1 MSSQPR
7 NQSREPKAEE
17 GGAST
22 RDTLGPPQSL
32 SDRDEDEGNSTLAMP
47 GSQNSALR
55 SEHSSVTGSPRS
67 KHRTRALVRHVQNW
81 QRGRDQP
88 VSSADEILKF
98 DENLFRGLTPPPW
111 PSDLTP
117 HKKRPRPV
125 EEILEDDS
133 PRSKDKLSVELDEMD
148 GKNKKRKMD
157 LPYHGRQTAGSSSQ
171 PVDKEGAGG
180 RSGE

>member
-1 MSSQPR
+1 MLKPQVSSV
-7 NQSREPKAEE
+7 
-17 GGAST
+17 
-22 RDTLGPPQSL
+22 
-32 SDRDEDEGNSTLAMP
+32 
-47 GSQNSALR
+47 LR
-55 SEHSSVTGSPRS
+55 SEPSSVTGSPRS

-98 DENLFRGLTPPPW
+98 DENLFRGLTPPPVRKFLRRLLILNEKGKNKRIADFSILQW

-133 PRSKDKLSVELDEMD
+133 PRGKDKLSVELDEMD

-157 LPYHGRQTAGSSSQ
+157 LPYHGRQEAGSSSR

-180 RSGE
+180 RSEE

>member
-1 MSSQPR
+1 MSSQSR
-7 NQSREPKAEE
+7 TQSREPKAEE

-47 GSQNSALR
+47 GSQN
-55 SEHSSVTGSPRS
+55 PRS
-67 KHRTRALVRHVQNW
+67 KHRTRALVRQVQNW

-157 LPYHGRQTAGSSSQ
+157 LPYHGRQAAGSSSR
-171 PVDKEGAGG
+171 PVGIEGAGG